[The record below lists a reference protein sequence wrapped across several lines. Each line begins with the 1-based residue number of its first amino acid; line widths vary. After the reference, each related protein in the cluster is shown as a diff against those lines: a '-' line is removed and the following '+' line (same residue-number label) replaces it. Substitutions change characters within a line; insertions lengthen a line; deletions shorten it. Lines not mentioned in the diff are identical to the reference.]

1 MTFDHGDG
9 DDLRADINVTP
20 LVDVMLVL
28 LVVFMVVTPL
38 LHLQMPIELPQA
50 RTAEEP
56 PAVTQIRVAVGAD
69 GTLHLNEE
77 VVTIDGLPGALA
89 AALADRDEKTIF
101 LEADRSLPYAT
112 VVDVIDVCRQ
122 AGVVRVGMLTS
133 RRPATPDQ

>member
-1 MTFDHGDG
+1 MTFDHGDA

-38 LHLQMPIELPQA
+38 LHLQMPIELPQT

-56 PAVTQIRVAVGAD
+56 PTVSQIRVAVGAD

-77 VVTIDGLPGALA
+77 VVTIDALPRALA
-89 AALADRDEKTIF
+89 AALADRDEKTIC
-101 LEADRSLPYAT
+101 LEADRSLPYAA

-133 RRPATPDQ
+133 RRPATP

>member
-1 MTFDHGDG
+1 MTFDHGET

-38 LHLQMPIELPQA
+38 LHLQVPIELPQA

-56 PAVTQIRVAVGAD
+56 PTVSQVRVAVGAD
-69 GTLHLNEE
+69 GTLHLNDD
-77 VVTIDGLPGALA
+77 VVTLDGLPGALTA
-89 AALADRDEKTIF
+89 VLAGRDEKTIF

-133 RRPATPDQ
+133 RRQPGPDQ